1 MGLNNSY
8 GHAKNQILIMDPLP
22 SVNKAYSIILRVEKQ
37 RQINVIANDLED
49 KAFAL
54 LIKG

>member
-8 GHAKNQILIMDPLP
+8 DHAKNQIVIMDPLS
-22 SVNKAYSIILRVEKQ
+22 SVNKAYSIVLRVEKQ
-37 RQINVIANDLED
+37 RQISVIANDLED